1 MDETQQNQLMQ
12 FLLLNSLGGGSGGDV
27 SSAFLTPEQR
37 RRQAAILGGAAAF
50 DIGQGIINRRRA
62 EEDIEEGAAL
72 RDDVID
78 AIKDV
83 RARDTAALTP
93 EARRNAAILLSNLPA
108 EDSDNLAAAR
118 EALEFGADPSKV
130 QRVLSE
136 SEAADEERE
145 INRQTAALME
155 GLRLARLDEQAA
167 INKIMS
173 DLGLDYQT
181 AQEMIAMGQQQ
192 SLMGQQ
198 QSGAGFRNAL
208 NAALRFAMSRQKK
221 KDGEEVVD
229 DEGKTLLT
237 GEKDGKTFILG
248 GRRGTS
254 EDQILDFG
262 EMGDIIPQYQQ
273 NLDLALREDDV
284 EGFLNALTE
293 FGDMTVEGDQG
304 MVIKTPGEFS
314 HDTNPIDIIREGKKI
329 GEMTGGEYVINPEQA
344 SGMEKAYNKAKK
356 NKSRANLMD
365 LFNAVRFIDEPQFD

>member
-12 FLLLNSLGGGSGGDV
+12 FLLLNSLGGGSGSNL

-37 RRQAAILGGAAAF
+37 RTQAAILGGAAAF
-50 DIGQGIINRRRA
+50 DIGKGIINRRQA
-62 EEDIEEGAAL
+62 EQDIEEGAAL

-145 INRQTAALME
+145 ADRQTAALME

-192 SLMGQQ
+192 SLMAQQ

-208 NAALRFAMSRQKK
+208 NAALRFAMSREKK
-221 KDGEEVVD
+221 KDEEELLD
-229 DEGKTLLT
+229 DDSTNVIDQDLT
-237 GEKDGKTFILG
+237 FEDFITNPDVSPQG
-248 GRRGTS
+248 GIPEDIFTTDDAMDFLVNYGGGT
-254 EDQILDFG
+254 
-262 EMGDIIPQYQQ
+262 GDII
-273 NLDLALREDDV
+273 DGE
-284 EGFLNALTE
+284 
-293 FGDMTVEGDQG
+293 QG
-304 MVIKTPGEFS
+304 MVMKTPGEFS

-344 SGMEKAYNKAKK
+344 AGMEKAYDKAKK
-356 NKSRANLMD
+356 NKSRANLID